1 MLFHSPPG
9 VLFTFPSRYSAL
21 SVATEC
27 SALEGGP
34 PSFPRDSSCPAVLRL
49 RRHGPGHRFAYGA
62 LTRSGRPSQTV
73 PLACPRTAG
82 KPRAGPATPAGRSRP
97 VWAPPR
103 SLAATGGISFDFSS
117 CGYSDGS
124 LPRVWLPA
132 AYVFGRGTHA
142 LRRAGY
148 PIRTSADLSYAAAP
162 RGLSQLA
169 ASFIAWWLQGI
180 LHGPSIA

>member
-1 MLFHSPPG
+1 M
-9 VLFTFPSRYSAL
+9 
-21 SVATEC
+21 
-27 SALEGGP
+27 EGGP

-73 PLACPRTAG
+73 PLARPRTAG

-148 PIRTSADLSYAAAP
+148 PIRTSADHSYAAAP